1 MPVEVAPAVAATS
14 TSTTM
19 EITVSK
25 FELLRELT
33 ATQGVVERKTTI
45 PILSNYL
52 FEAAGDKLSLT
63 ATDLDLSLRTSCNAK
78 VKKEGACTIPAR
90 KLYDY
95 VKLLP
100 DADITIKLLENHWVS
115 IRCGR
120 SNTKMVGMAKS
131 NFPGLPV
138 FPTAGTIKIP
148 AAVLRSMIAKTGFAI
163 ASEESRYTLNGALM
177 VLKPESITMVAT
189 DGHRL
194 AHVERAGEKF
204 EGVSGEM
211 KTLIPK
217 KAMDELKS
225 LLDSGPEKDVETVDF
240 AKDEST
246 LFFRVGPRLLT
257 SRQLTGQFP
266 NYEAVLPKD
275 ITKSIT
281 LQGDELGSAIARVAQ
296 FADERSRAVRIK
308 LEKGELKLSAS
319 STETGE
325 SEDSIEVA
333 YDGDPVAI
341 GFNAQYLIDFIKAT
355 GSCEV
360 KLELKDAQSA
370 GQLRPSEGED
380 YKYRYIVMPM
390 RI

>member
-1 MPVEVAPAVAATS
+1 
-14 TSTTM
+14 M

-52 FEAAGDKLSLT
+52 FEASGDKLSIT
-63 ATDLDLSLRTSCNAK
+63 ATDLDLSLRTACNAK
-78 VKKEGACTIPAR
+78 VKKEGSCTIPAR
-90 KLYDY
+90 KLHDY

-100 DADITIKLLENHWVS
+100 DADITIKMLENHWIS

-120 SNTKMVGMAKS
+120 SNTKMVGMARS
-131 NFPGLPV
+131 NFPTLPV
-138 FPTAGTIKIP
+138 FPTAGVIKIP
-148 AAVLRSMIAKTGFAI
+148 AQVLRGMIAKTGFAI

-194 AHVERAGEKF
+194 AHIERGGEKF
-204 EGVSGEM
+204 EGISGEL

-217 KAMDELKS
+217 KAMDELRS
-225 LLDSGPEKDVETVDF
+225 LLDSTDAEAIEF

-246 LFFRVGPRLLT
+246 LYFRIGQRLLT

-275 ITKSIT
+275 NTKSVT
-281 LQGDELGSAIARVAQ
+281 LPSAELGAAISRVAQ
-296 FADERSRAVRIK
+296 FADERSRAVR
-308 LEKGELKLSAS
+308 LRMEKGELKLSAS

-325 SEDSIEVA
+325 SEDTIETS
-333 YDGDPVAI
+333 YQGDSLTV
-341 GFNAQYLIDFIKAT
+341 GFNAQYILDFLKAV
-355 GSCEV
+355 GAGDV
-360 KLELKDAQSA
+360 RLEFKDAQSA
-370 GQLRPSEGED
+370 GQLRPADSED

>member
-1 MPVEVAPAVAATS
+1 MPVEVAPAIS
-14 TSTTM
+14 TTTM

-25 FELLRELT
+25 VELLRELT

-52 FEAAGDKLSLT
+52 FEATGDKLSLT

-95 VKLLP
+95 VRLLP
-100 DADITIKLLENHWVS
+100 DADITIRLLENHWVS

-138 FPTAGTIKIP
+138 FPSAGAIKIP

-194 AHVERAGEKF
+194 AHVECAGEKF

-225 LLDSGPEKDVETVDF
+225 LLDSDVETIDF

-296 FADERSRAVRIK
+296 FADERSRAVRLR

-333 YDGDPVAI
+333 YDGEPMAI
-341 GFNAQYLIDFIKAT
+341 GFNAQYLMDFIKAT
-355 GSCEV
+355 GSGEV

-370 GQLRPSEGED
+370 GQLRPAEGDD

>member
-1 MPVEVAPAVAATS
+1 MPVEAIASAAG
-14 TSTTM
+14 TTAM

-63 ATDLDLSLRTSCNAK
+63 ATDLDLSLRTSCAVK

-90 KLYDY
+90 KLHDY

-131 NFPGLPV
+131 NFPTLPA
-138 FPTAGTIKIP
+138 FPTAGVVKIP
-148 AAVLRSMIAKTGFAI
+148 AQVLRNMIAKTGFAI

-194 AHVERAGEKF
+194 SHIERAGTKF

-211 KTLIPK
+211 KTLVPK

-225 LLDSGPEKDVETVDF
+225 LLDATDAEEIEF

-246 LFFRVGPRLLT
+246 LYFRIGNRLLT

-266 NYEAVLPKD
+266 NFEAVLPKD
-275 ITKSIT
+275 NTKSIAVH
-281 LQGDELGSAIARVAQ
+281 GDELGQAISRVAQ
-296 FADERSRAVRIK
+296 FADERSRAVKMR

-319 STETGE
+319 STEMGE
-325 SEDSIEVA
+325 SEDTIEID
-333 YDGDPVAI
+333 YQGELLAI
-341 GFNAQYLIDFIKAT
+341 GFNAQYLLDFLKAT
-355 GSCEV
+355 GGGEI
-360 KLELKDAQSA
+360 KLEFKDSQSA
-370 GQLRPSEGED
+370 GQMRPAEGEE